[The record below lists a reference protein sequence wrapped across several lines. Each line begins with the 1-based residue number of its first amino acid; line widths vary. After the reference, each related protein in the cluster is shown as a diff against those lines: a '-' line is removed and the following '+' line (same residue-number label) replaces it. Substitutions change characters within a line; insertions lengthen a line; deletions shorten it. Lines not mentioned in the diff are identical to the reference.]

1 MGVNL
6 QWIALPLLRHI
17 CQPLQKQLW
26 LLKIENE
33 FSLGSSGNN
42 CNKPGGFV
50 FFYGRN
56 KSILE
61 CFKTGGFIR
70 TWKAIVVRRA
80 QGPEN
85 IEPRRVL
92 IAGDGLRELSAP
104 NEERILSSMTLG
116 KCPACIISRFKH
128 LTSSRKCAH
137 LFSEWLQL
145 AGLCRPPSCRSRPE
159 AEVYEY
165 FLQPESEGSK
175 KMIHRDSNL
184 ASDSL
189 LILFPF
195 PIRDI
200 RRSHRLANL
209 MTS

>member
-1 MGVNL
+1 MNL

-128 LTSSRKCAH
+128 LTSSRKCAI
-137 LFSEWLQL
+137 
-145 AGLCRPPSCRSRPE
+145 
-159 AEVYEY
+159 Y
-165 FLQPESEGSK
+165 
-175 KMIHRDSNL
+175 
-184 ASDSL
+184 
-189 LILFPF
+189 
-195 PIRDI
+195 
-200 RRSHRLANL
+200 LANGCNWPIVRTRCAYVVVSL
-209 MTS
+209 RPNADSRVQCWITGSSPSLNNSSFPNFAVSASMRCPKNR